1 MLQIEIIVPINFR
14 IVVFAGD
21 VNPIEIMCHLPGVC
35 EDKGIPYAYIPSR
48 LDLGAAMGV
57 KRGTV
62 SLLIREHED
71 YKELY
76 EELRDEI
83 KLLAPPL

>member
-1 MLQIEIIVPINFR
+1 MLTVHLFCVLSIVI
-14 IVVFAGD
+14 FAGD
-21 VNPIEIMCHLPGVC
+21 VTPIEIMCHLPGVC
-35 EDKGIPYAYIPSR
+35 EDKGVPYAYTPSR

-62 SLLIREHED
+62 SLLIREHPD

-76 EELRDEI
+76 DELKTEI
-83 KLLAPPL
+83 NCLVPPL

>member
-1 MLQIEIIVPINFR
+1 MLTDGLFCVLSIVI
-14 IVVFAGD
+14 FAGD
-21 VNPIEIMCHLPGVC
+21 VTPIEIMCHLPGVC
-35 EDKGIPYAYIPSR
+35 EDKGVPYAYTPSR

-62 SLLIREHED
+62 SLLIREHPD

-76 EELRDEI
+76 DELKTEI
-83 KLLAPPL
+83 NCLVPPL